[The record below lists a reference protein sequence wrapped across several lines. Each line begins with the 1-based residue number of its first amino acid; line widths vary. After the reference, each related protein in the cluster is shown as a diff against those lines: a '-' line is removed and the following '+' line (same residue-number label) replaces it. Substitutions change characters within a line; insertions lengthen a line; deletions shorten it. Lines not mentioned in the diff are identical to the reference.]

1 MISRAYAA
9 WRAECIKA
17 DIEMGFYKDDDVDLD
32 IENAEKRERRRQYMS
47 EYYIRNREKILEARR
62 KRKAAPLLAQEK
74 RHNKK

>member
-32 IENAEKRERRRQYMS
+32 IKNAEKRERRRQYMS
-47 EYYIRNREKILEARR
+47 KYYIRNREKILEARR
-62 KRKAAPLLAQEK
+62 KRKAARLLEQAEAAQ
-74 RHNKK
+74 

>member
-62 KRKAAPLLAQEK
+62 KRKAARLLEQAEAAQ
-74 RHNKK
+74 

>member
-1 MISRAYAA
+1 MISRAYAS
-9 WRAECIKA
+9 WRAECVKA
-17 DIEMGFYKDDDVDLD
+17 DIEMGFYKDNDTDLD
-32 IENAEKRERRRQYMS
+32 IKNAEKRERRRQYMS